1 MDTTIISVLATGA
14 GTVMA
19 VVGLVSR
26 SIGNLRSHLDHRIDA
41 LTHANQQAHDAIGLR
56 IDNVRNELVSR
67 IDAQGAELRGR
78 IDAQGAELRE
88 RIDAQGKRLDR
99 VEVKVDRMGEDVAF
113 IKGWVTA
120 QPEA

>member
-1 MDTTIISVLATGA
+1 MDMTIISVVATGA
-14 GTVMA
+14 GTVLA

-26 SIGNLRSHLDHRIDA
+26 SIGNLRSHMDQRFAA
-41 LTHANQQAHDAIGLR
+41 LITDANQRTHDNQRAHDAIRLR
-56 IDNVRNELVSR
+56 IDNPRGEL
-67 IDAQGAELRGR
+67 GGR
-78 IDAQGAELRE
+78 IDAQGAELRQE
-88 RIDAQGKRLDR
+88 IAAWGKRLDR